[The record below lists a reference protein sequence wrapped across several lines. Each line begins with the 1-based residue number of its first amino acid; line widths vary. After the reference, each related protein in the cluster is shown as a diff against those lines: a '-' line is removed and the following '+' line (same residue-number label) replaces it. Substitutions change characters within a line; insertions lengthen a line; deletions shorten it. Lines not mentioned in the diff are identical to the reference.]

1 MITQITKT
9 DNGYEIILDGQ
20 TLRVPETCVNCDFIR
35 HFITQQIQSYD
46 HKNVYKIILN
56 RRQINE

>member
-20 TLRVPETCVNCDFIR
+20 TLSVPEAGGNRHFIR
-35 HFITQQIQSYD
+35 HFITQHTRSYD
-46 HKNVYKIILN
+46 HENVYKIILN